1 MHGRAAL
8 AIHPAAINGKYRPRA
23 VVLQSAAWTNARLAH
38 IDRVERLDGMQPD
51 AGQARLRYVGLT
63 VGRHGFSLADQ
74 FRRESRITQT
84 VFRGRLPVSRENPPA
99 RDKIPSANAT
109 MLWPTMK
116 ALLSWF
122 ASMR

>member
-8 AIHPAAINGKYRPRA
+8 AIHPAAIDGKERPRA

-51 AGQARLRYVGLT
+51 AGQARLRVRNV

-116 ALLSWF
+116 ALLS
-122 ASMR
+122 